1 MNRFSRRS
9 LMTGAAALGTF
20 AAGLPGQTVPAQAYM
35 AKTIDKPV
43 TISFYNYN
51 LASAGVGAD
60 ATKKLIADFMAANPN
75 IKVEGVAVVS
85 SEMTGRVQADIVAG
99 RVPDLAQIV
108 FRDLD
113 FAAKSLGAKA
123 YEDIVEPLELK
134 DQFTGMFEPG
144 LQLGVIDKKTY
155 GLAFTFSTPVL
166 FYNADLFRQAGLDP
180 DKPPRTW
187 AEVRAAG
194 EAIAKKTGKHGFFG
208 GIYGVNDG
216 NFVYQSIVMSNG
228 GRAISE
234 DRKKL
239 MFGEPAAIEAVK
251 MLRDMV
257 DSGGHARIDPASHT
271 DTMMSGNLGMF
282 LYTSAVQTALLKA
295 ANGKF
300 ELRAAP
306 EPSFGDKPTRPTNS
320 GSALFIMSND
330 PLKQR
335 AAWELLKF
343 ISSREGYTVITRD
356 IGYLPLRLDIV
367 DDPKYLGEW
376 IKSNPL
382 MRPNLEQLTRLT
394 PNAAMP
400 GPKFRQIEKIM
411 MDAVR
416 ESVFGKEDPA
426 KIMKVAQDDAQTLM
440 PR

>member
-1 MNRFSRRS
+1 MNKISRRS
-9 LMTGAAALGTF
+9 LITQSLAIGSMASFG
-20 AAGLPGQTVPAQAYM
+20 GLQSSSAQATM
-35 AKTIDKPV
+35 AKTIDRPV

-51 LASAGVGAD
+51 LATAGTGAE
-60 ATKKLIADFMAANPN
+60 ATKKLIADFMVANPN

-85 SEMTGRVQADIVAG
+85 SEMTARVQADIVSG
-99 RVPDLAQIV
+99 RVPDLAHIV

-123 YEDIVEPLELK
+123 YEDIVEPQELK
-134 DQFTGMFEPG
+134 NQFNGMFEPG

-180 DKPPRTW
+180 DMPPRTW
-187 AEVRAAG
+187 AEVRSAG
-194 EAIAKKTGKHGFFG
+194 EAISKKTGKHGFFG

-228 GRAISE
+228 GKAISD

-239 MFGEPAAIEAVK
+239 MFGEPAAIEAVQ

-257 DSGGHARIDPASHT
+257 DSGAHARIDPSSHT
-271 DTMMSGNLGMF
+271 DTMMAGNLGMF
-282 LYTSAVQTALLKA
+282 LYTSAVQTSLLKA

-306 EPSFGDKPTRPTNS
+306 EPSFGTLPTRPTNS
-320 GSALFIMSND
+320 GSALFIMSDD

-343 ISSREGYTVITRD
+343 ITSKEGYTVITRD

-367 DDPKYLGEW
+367 DDPKYLGDW
-376 IKSNPL
+376 MKSNPL

-400 GPKFRQIEKIM
+400 GSKFRQIEKIM

-416 ESVFGKEDPA
+416 EAVFGKDDVA
-426 KIMKVAQDDAQTLM
+426 KIMKSAQEDAQILM